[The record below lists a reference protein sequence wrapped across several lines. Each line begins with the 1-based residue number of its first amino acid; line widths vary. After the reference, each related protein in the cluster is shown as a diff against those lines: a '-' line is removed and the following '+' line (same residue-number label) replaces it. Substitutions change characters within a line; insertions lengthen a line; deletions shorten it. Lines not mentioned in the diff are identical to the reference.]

1 MFQVNP
7 KTCLLFAYLLE
18 SLCNS
23 FQNIHVKVIV
33 IAIIKACVQIV
44 SVNAIQTGTQ
54 DKIVQVNFFALLY
67 ARLER
72 FQARTQPQRIKNLSN
87 NFYPGLDFFLQIFSA
102 LLIMTVMVKEHVFSS
117 PLESRVN
124 VFVMRSGK
132 ILQIAVV
139 S

>member
-1 MFQVNP
+1 MKILFFKGVKKTPYISRVNL

-33 IAIIKACVQIV
+33 IAIIKACVQII

-72 FQARTQPQRIKNLSN
+72 FQARTQP
-87 NFYPGLDFFLQIFSA
+87 
-102 LLIMTVMVKEHVFSS
+102 
-117 PLESRVN
+117 
-124 VFVMRSGK
+124 
-132 ILQIAVV
+132 
-139 S
+139 